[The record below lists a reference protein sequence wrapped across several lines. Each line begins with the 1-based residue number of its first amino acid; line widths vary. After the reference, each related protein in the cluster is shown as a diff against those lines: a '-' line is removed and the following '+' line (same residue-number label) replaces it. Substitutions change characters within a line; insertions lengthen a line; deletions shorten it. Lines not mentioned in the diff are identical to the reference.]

1 MQEEIIGELIT
12 RIREQRNLLE
22 EASKPYRTPE
32 KESSFNKLN
41 AEDWCSAVFG
51 DGLVKLR
58 LFTENNFSYIE
69 TLGLVSVSRYIFEIS
84 IWLNL
89 FVKDTRYGLVY
100 YDQLIKGQ
108 QQYWTRIKEQMEREV
123 VFLKSLGDEESKLM
137 SQKMAEL
144 SRIEGDDESI
154 LATQSIMTDVHFA
167 IDEKA
172 SRKFSIYAED
182 AKINGYE
189 FQAYLVENKQIPL
202 INASIAD
209 IASEKHEF
217 EYSLSEDVKKL
228 IGEKWRWDLKAKEVG
243 LGDEYSF
250 IYSFT
255 SKLLH
260 AVPTSIT
267 TNQKNLEPQE
277 VVVFLKYID
286 VKLKDIV
293 KLSNTFIS
301 TLS

>member
-1 MQEEIIGELIT
+1 MQEEIIGKLIT
-12 RIREQRNLLE
+12 SIRQQRNFLD
-22 EASKPYRTPE
+22 EASKPYRTLE

-58 LFTENNFSYIE
+58 LFTENNFNYIE
-69 TLGLVSVSRYIFEIS
+69 SLGLVSVSRYIFEIS

-100 YDQLIKGQ
+100 YDQLIKGK
-108 QQYWTRIKEQMEREV
+108 QQYWTRLKEQMEREV
-123 VFLKSLGDEESKLM
+123 LFLKSLGDEESEIM
-137 SQKMAEL
+137 SQKMAEI
-144 SRIEGDDESI
+144 SMIEDDDESI
-154 LATQSIMTDVHFA
+154 LAAQSIMTDVHLE
-167 IDEKA
+167 IDQKA
-172 SRKFSIYAED
+172 SRKFSIYSED
-182 AKINGYE
+182 AKINGYG

-202 INASIAD
+202 INSSIVD
-209 IASEKHEF
+209 IASEKDEF
-217 EYSLSEDVKKL
+217 ENSLSEDVKEIIRK
-228 IGEKWRWDLKAKEVG
+228 GWKWNLKAKEVG
-243 LGDEYSF
+243 LEDEYSF

-277 VVVFLKYID
+277 VIVFLKYID
-286 VKLKDIV
+286 VKLKDII
-293 KLSNTFIS
+293 KLSSDFIRKIN
-301 TLS
+301 